1 MKRDEQRMQEVGHRP
16 LIGIMPSLRPD
27 DGALHVAGRYEN
39 AIAAMGGAPVMP
51 RSSMTSRSFARSCP

>member
-39 AIAAMGGAPVMP
+39 AIAAMGGARHAP
-51 RSSMTSRSFARSCP
+51 ARR